1 VFYRVTGQPKLFL
14 CYNRATQYMDFAQ
27 LTTFLEVA
35 KSASFSRAGKKVFL
49 SQPAVSAQVRQ
60 LELEY
65 GTKLFDR
72 VGKKVRL
79 TSAGDALL
87 EFAERLLALR
97 NESLR
102 ALADQAN
109 TPRGTLLIGANEAT
123 CLYVL
128 PDVFAEYHRLYSDV
142 QINIYR
148 NFSQKVLEKVEDGSV
163 DVGIVTL
170 PIKSPSLKTH
180 SIFRDRLLLMVSPQ
194 NPLAK
199 KKVVHASEIIE
210 QPLIFPK
217 TGFTR
222 QMLDKIFRPY
232 RSQLHITMELASVG
246 MIKRFVAANLGVS
259 LISET
264 FARDEVRAGEAK
276 LIPIADLEL
285 WRELGLVYRR
295 DRTLPRAATAFIA
308 LISRRT
314 AGK

>member
-1 VFYRVTGQPKLFL
+1 
-14 CYNRATQYMDFAQ
+14 MDFAQ

-49 SQPAVSAQVRQ
+49 SQPAVSAQIRQ

-199 KKVVHASEIIE
+199 KKVVRASEIIE

-314 AGK
+314 AAK

>member
-1 VFYRVTGQPKLFL
+1 
-14 CYNRATQYMDFAQ
+14 MDFDQ

-35 KSASFSRAGKKVFL
+35 KSANFSRAGKKLFL
-49 SQPAVSAQVRQ
+49 SQPAVSAQIRQ

-65 GTKLFDR
+65 GAKLFDR
-72 VGKKVRL
+72 FGKKVRL
-79 TSAGDALL
+79 TAAGDALL
-87 EFAERLLALR
+87 EYAEKLLTMR

-102 ALADQAN
+102 AVADQAN

-128 PDVFAEYHRLYSDV
+128 PEVFAEYHRLYSDV

-148 NFSQKVLEKVEDGSV
+148 NFSNKVLEKVEDGTV

-180 SIFRDRLLLMVSPQ
+180 SIFRDRLVLMVSPQ
-194 NPLAK
+194 SPLAK
-199 KKVVHASEIIE
+199 KKVVRTSEIVE
-210 QPLIFPK
+210 QPLIYPK

-222 QMLDKIFRPY
+222 QMLDKLFRPY
-232 RSQLHITMELASVG
+232 RSQIHVTMELASVG
-246 MIKRFVAANLGVS
+246 MIKAFVAANLGVS

-264 FARDEVRAGEAK
+264 FAREEARAGEVK
-276 LIPIADLEL
+276 LIPIADVDL
-285 WRELGLVYRR
+285 WRELGLIYRR
-295 DRTLPRAATAFIA
+295 DRTLPRAATAFIS

-314 AGK
+314 A

>member
-1 VFYRVTGQPKLFL
+1 
-14 CYNRATQYMDFAQ
+14 MDFDQ

-35 KSASFSRAGKKVFL
+35 KASNFSRAGKKLFL
-49 SQPAVSAQVRQ
+49 SQPAVSAQIRQ

-65 GTKLFDR
+65 GAKLFDR
-72 VGKKVRL
+72 FGKKVRL
-79 TSAGDALL
+79 TAAGDALL
-87 EFAERLLALR
+87 EYAEKLLAMR

-102 ALADQAN
+102 AVADQAN

-128 PDVFAEYHRLYSDV
+128 PEVFAEYHRLYSDV

-148 NFSQKVLEKVEDGSV
+148 NFSNKVLEKVEDGTV

-180 SIFRDRLLLMVSPQ
+180 SIFRDRLVLMVSPQ
-194 NPLAK
+194 SPLAK
-199 KKVVHASEIIE
+199 KKVVRTSEIVE

-222 QMLDKIFRPY
+222 QMLDKLFRPY
-232 RSQLHITMELASVG
+232 RSQIHVTMELASVG
-246 MIKRFVAANLGVS
+246 MIKAFVAANLGVS

-264 FARDEVRAGEAK
+264 FAREEARAGEVK
-276 LIPIADLEL
+276 LIPIADVDL
-285 WRELGLVYRR
+285 WRELGLIYRR
-295 DRTLPRAATAFIA
+295 DRTLPRAALAFIS

-314 AGK
+314 A

>member
-1 VFYRVTGQPKLFL
+1 
-14 CYNRATQYMDFAQ
+14 
-27 LTTFLEVA
+27 
-35 KSASFSRAGKKVFL
+35 
-49 SQPAVSAQVRQ
+49 
-60 LELEY
+60 
-65 GTKLFDR
+65 
-72 VGKKVRL
+72 
-79 TSAGDALL
+79 
-87 EFAERLLALR
+87 
-97 NESLR
+97 
-102 ALADQAN
+102 
-109 TPRGTLLIGANEAT
+109 
-123 CLYVL
+123 
-128 PDVFAEYHRLYSDV
+128 
-142 QINIYR
+142 
-148 NFSQKVLEKVEDGSV
+148 LEKVEDGSV

-199 KKVVHASEIIE
+199 KKVVRASEIIE

-314 AGK
+314 AAK

>member
-1 VFYRVTGQPKLFL
+1 
-14 CYNRATQYMDFAQ
+14 MDFAQ

-35 KSASFSRAGKKVFL
+35 KSANFSRAGKKLFL
-49 SQPAVSAQVRQ
+49 SQPAVSAQIRQ
-60 LELEY
+60 LEMEY
-65 GTKLFDR
+65 GAKLLDR
-72 VGKKVRL
+72 FGKKVRL

-87 EFAERLLALR
+87 EYAEKLLALR

-102 ALADQAN
+102 AVADQAN

-128 PDVFAEYHRLYSDV
+128 PEVFAEYHRLYSDV

-148 NFSQKVLEKVEDGSV
+148 NFSNKVLEKVEDGSV

-170 PIKSPSLKTH
+170 PIKSPSLRTH
-180 SIFRDRLLLMVSPQ
+180 SIFRDRLLLMVSPLS
-194 NPLAK
+194 PLAK
-199 KKVVHASEIIE
+199 KKVVSTSEIVE

-222 QMLDKIFRPY
+222 QMLDKLFRPY

-246 MIKRFVAANLGVS
+246 MIKAFVAANLGVS
-259 LISET
+259 LISES
-264 FARDEVRAGEAK
+264 FARDEARAGEVK
-276 LIPIADLEL
+276 LIPIADVDL

-295 DRTLPRAATAFIA
+295 DRTLPRAATAFIS

-314 AGK
+314 APKAG

>member
-1 VFYRVTGQPKLFL
+1 
-14 CYNRATQYMDFAQ
+14 MDFAQ

-35 KSASFSRAGKKVFL
+35 KSANFSRAGKKLFL
-49 SQPAVSAQVRQ
+49 SQPAVSAQIRQ
-60 LELEY
+60 LEMEY
-65 GTKLFDR
+65 GAKLLDR
-72 VGKKVRL
+72 FGKKVRL

-87 EFAERLLALR
+87 EYAEKLLALR

-102 ALADQAN
+102 AVADQAN

-128 PDVFAEYHRLYSDV
+128 PEVFAEYHRLYSDV

-148 NFSQKVLEKVEDGSV
+148 NFSNKVLEKVEDGSV

-170 PIKSPSLKTH
+170 PIKSPSLRTH
-180 SIFRDRLLLMVSPQ
+180 SIFRDRLLLMVSPLS
-194 NPLAK
+194 PLAK
-199 KKVVHASEIIE
+199 KKVVSTSEIVE

-222 QMLDKIFRPY
+222 QMLDKLFRPY

-246 MIKRFVAANLGVS
+246 MIKAFVAANLGVS
-259 LISET
+259 LISES
-264 FARDEVRAGEAK
+264 FARDEARAGEVK
-276 LIPIADLEL
+276 LIPIADVDL

-314 AGK
+314 APKAG

>member
-1 VFYRVTGQPKLFL
+1 
-14 CYNRATQYMDFAQ
+14 MDFAQ

-49 SQPAVSAQVRQ
+49 SQPAVSAQIRQ

-102 ALADQAN
+102 ALADQAV

-232 RSQLHITMELASVG
+232 RSQVHITMELASVG

-314 AGK
+314 AAK

>member
-1 VFYRVTGQPKLFL
+1 
-14 CYNRATQYMDFAQ
+14 MDFAQ

-49 SQPAVSAQVRQ
+49 SQPAVSAQIRQ

-314 AGK
+314 AAK

>member
-1 VFYRVTGQPKLFL
+1 
-14 CYNRATQYMDFAQ
+14 MDFAQ

-35 KSASFSRAGKKVFL
+35 KSANFSRAGKKLFL
-49 SQPAVSAQVRQ
+49 SQPAVSAQIRQ
-60 LELEY
+60 LEMEY
-65 GTKLFDR
+65 GAKLLDR
-72 VGKKVRL
+72 FGKKVRL

-87 EFAERLLALR
+87 EYAEKLLTLR

-102 ALADQAN
+102 AVADQAN

-128 PDVFAEYHRLYSDV
+128 PEVFAEYHRLYSDV

-148 NFSQKVLEKVEDGSV
+148 NFSNKVLEKVEDGSV

-170 PIKSPSLKTH
+170 PIKSPSLRTH
-180 SIFRDRLLLMVSPQ
+180 SIFRDRLLLMVSPLS
-194 NPLAK
+194 PLAK
-199 KKVVHASEIIE
+199 KKVVTTSEIVE

-222 QMLDKIFRPY
+222 QMLDKLFRPY

-246 MIKRFVAANLGVS
+246 MIKAFVAANLGVS
-259 LISET
+259 LVSES
-264 FARDEVRAGEAK
+264 FARDEARAGEVK
-276 LIPIADLEL
+276 LIPIADVDL

-295 DRTLPRAATAFIA
+295 DRTLPRAATAFIS

-314 AGK
+314 APKGG

>member
-1 VFYRVTGQPKLFL
+1 
-14 CYNRATQYMDFAQ
+14 MDFAQ

-35 KSASFSRAGKKVFL
+35 KSANFSRAGKKLFL
-49 SQPAVSAQVRQ
+49 SQPAVSAQIRQ
-60 LELEY
+60 LEMEY
-65 GTKLFDR
+65 GAKLLDR
-72 VGKKVRL
+72 FGKKVRL

-87 EFAERLLALR
+87 EYAEKLLALR

-102 ALADQAN
+102 AVADQAN

-128 PDVFAEYHRLYSDV
+128 PEVFAEYHRLYSDV

-148 NFSQKVLEKVEDGSV
+148 NFSNKVLEKVEDGSV

-170 PIKSPSLKTH
+170 PIKSPSLRTH
-180 SIFRDRLLLMVSPQ
+180 SIFRDRLLLMVSPLS
-194 NPLAK
+194 PLAK
-199 KKVVHASEIIE
+199 KKVVTTSEIVE

-222 QMLDKIFRPY
+222 QMLDKLFRPY

-246 MIKRFVAANLGVS
+246 MIKAFVAANLGVS
-259 LISET
+259 LISES
-264 FARDEVRAGEAK
+264 FARDEARAGEVK
-276 LIPIADLEL
+276 LIPIADVDL

-314 AGK
+314 APKAG

>member
-1 VFYRVTGQPKLFL
+1 
-14 CYNRATQYMDFAQ
+14 MDFAQ

-35 KSASFSRAGKKVFL
+35 KSANFSRAGKKLFL
-49 SQPAVSAQVRQ
+49 SQPAVSAQIRQ
-60 LELEY
+60 LEMEY
-65 GTKLFDR
+65 GAKLLDR
-72 VGKKVRL
+72 FGKKVRL

-87 EFAERLLALR
+87 EYAEKLLALR

-102 ALADQAN
+102 AVADQAN

-128 PDVFAEYHRLYSDV
+128 PEVFAEYHRLYSDV

-148 NFSQKVLEKVEDGSV
+148 NFSNKVLEKVEDGSV

-170 PIKSPSLKTH
+170 PIKSPSLRTH
-180 SIFRDRLLLMVSPQ
+180 SIFRDRLLLMVSPLS
-194 NPLAK
+194 PLAK
-199 KKVVHASEIIE
+199 KKVVSTSEIVE

-222 QMLDKIFRPY
+222 QMLDKLFRPY

-246 MIKRFVAANLGVS
+246 MIKAFVAANLGVA
-259 LISET
+259 LISES
-264 FARDEVRAGEAK
+264 FARDEARAGEVK
-276 LIPIADLEL
+276 LIPIADVDL

-295 DRTLPRAATAFIA
+295 DRTLPRAATAFIS

-314 AGK
+314 APKAG

>member
-1 VFYRVTGQPKLFL
+1 
-14 CYNRATQYMDFAQ
+14 MDFAQ

-35 KSASFSRAGKKVFL
+35 KSANFSRAGKKLFL
-49 SQPAVSAQVRQ
+49 SQPAVSAQIRQ
-60 LELEY
+60 LEMEY
-65 GTKLFDR
+65 GAKLLDR
-72 VGKKVRL
+72 FGKKVRL
-79 TSAGDALL
+79 TPAGDALL
-87 EFAERLLALR
+87 EYAEKLLTLR

-102 ALADQAN
+102 AVADQAN

-128 PDVFAEYHRLYSDV
+128 PEVFAEYHRLYSDV

-148 NFSQKVLEKVEDGSV
+148 NFSNKVLEKVEDGSV

-180 SIFRDRLLLMVSPQ
+180 SIFRDRLLLMVSPLS
-194 NPLAK
+194 PLAK
-199 KKVVHASEIIE
+199 KKVVSTSEIVE

-222 QMLDKIFRPY
+222 QMLDKLFRPY

-246 MIKRFVAANLGVS
+246 MIKAFVAANLGVS
-259 LISET
+259 LVSES
-264 FARDEVRAGEAK
+264 FARDEARAGEVK
-276 LIPIADLEL
+276 LIPIADVDL

-295 DRTLPRAATAFIA
+295 DRTLPRAATAFIS

-314 AGK
+314 APKAGLHTHERQA

>member
-1 VFYRVTGQPKLFL
+1 
-14 CYNRATQYMDFAQ
+14 MDFAQ

-35 KSASFSRAGKKVFL
+35 KSANFSRAGKKLFL
-49 SQPAVSAQVRQ
+49 SQPAVSAQIRQ
-60 LELEY
+60 LEMEY
-65 GTKLFDR
+65 GAKLLDR
-72 VGKKVRL
+72 FGKKVRL

-87 EFAERLLALR
+87 EYAEKLLALR

-102 ALADQAN
+102 AVADQAN

-128 PDVFAEYHRLYSDV
+128 PEVFAEYHRLYSDV

-148 NFSQKVLEKVEDGSV
+148 NFSNKVLEKVEDGSV

-170 PIKSPSLKTH
+170 PIKSPSLRTH
-180 SIFRDRLLLMVSPQ
+180 SIFRDRLLLMVSPLS
-194 NPLAK
+194 PLAK
-199 KKVVHASEIIE
+199 KKVVSTSEIVE

-222 QMLDKIFRPY
+222 QMLDKLFRPY

-246 MIKRFVAANLGVS
+246 MIKAFVAANLGVS
-259 LISET
+259 LVSES
-264 FARDEVRAGEAK
+264 FARDEARAGEVK
-276 LIPIADLEL
+276 LIPIADVDL

-295 DRTLPRAATAFIA
+295 DRTLPRAATAFIS

-314 AGK
+314 APKAG

>member
-1 VFYRVTGQPKLFL
+1 
-14 CYNRATQYMDFAQ
+14 MDFAQ

-35 KSASFSRAGKKVFL
+35 KSANFSRAGKKLFL
-49 SQPAVSAQVRQ
+49 SQPAVSAQIRQ
-60 LELEY
+60 LEMEY
-65 GTKLFDR
+65 GAKLLDR
-72 VGKKVRL
+72 FGKKVRL

-87 EFAERLLALR
+87 EYAEKLLTLR

-102 ALADQAN
+102 AVADQAN

-128 PDVFAEYHRLYSDV
+128 PEVFAEYHRLYSDV

-148 NFSQKVLEKVEDGSV
+148 NFSNKVLEKVEDGSV

-180 SIFRDRLLLMVSPQ
+180 SIFRDRLLLMVSPLS
-194 NPLAK
+194 PLAK
-199 KKVVHASEIIE
+199 KKVVSTSEIVE

-222 QMLDKIFRPY
+222 QMLDKLFRPY

-246 MIKRFVAANLGVS
+246 MIKAFVAANLGVS
-259 LISET
+259 LISES
-264 FARDEVRAGEAK
+264 FARDEARAGEVK
-276 LIPIADLEL
+276 LIPIGDVEL

-295 DRTLPRAATAFIA
+295 DRTLPRAATAFIS

-314 AGK
+314 APKADGHSRERLTKEVPG